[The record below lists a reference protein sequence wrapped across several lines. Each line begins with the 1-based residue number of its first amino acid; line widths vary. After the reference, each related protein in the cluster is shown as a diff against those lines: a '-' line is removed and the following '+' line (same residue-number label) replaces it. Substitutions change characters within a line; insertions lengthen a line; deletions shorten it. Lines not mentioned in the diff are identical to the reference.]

1 MTGLIVLGVAV
12 LVVLA
17 TSLFKNVDMSTR
29 VKNVIATILSVI
41 GGVLTVVGTHGWDF
55 SGFNGGDV
63 LGTVL
68 IVYGAAQ
75 AIYQFILKGTQVD
88 AALEEKKVLPGGG
101 A

>member
-1 MTGLIVLGVAV
+1 MTGLIVLVVSV

-17 TSLFKNVDMSTR
+17 TSLFKNVDMSSR
-29 VKNVIATILSVI
+29 VKNVIATVLSVI
-41 GGVLTVVGTHGWDF
+41 GGVLTVVGTNGWDF
-55 SGFNGGDV
+55 SGFDGGDV

-88 AALEEKKVLPGGG
+88 AQLEETKVV
-101 A
+101 